1 MHYDALSKRRTP
13 LYLRIPVLIMLVVTL
28 LALVVVLIPA
38 YTGGLSI
45 YDGQDAVPYSWPII
59 GNPLFFMAEL
69 LTTAGLYI
77 VIPFIILSIVFL
89 AAGWQKLTQRKKVFI
104 LGALVFT
111 LVVWISPYFAGRG
124 VDWRAIKGWLDG

>member
-1 MHYDALSKRRTP
+1 
-13 LYLRIPVLIMLVVTL
+13 MLVVSL
-28 LALVVVLIPA
+28 LALIIVLIPA

-89 AAGWQKLTQRKKVFI
+89 AVGWQKLTQRKKLFI